1 MNESFSVM
9 NWKGLAGTR
18 MSLLINF
25 GLKMNTKKQII
36 YCVILQLSRLIF
48 VTSVSTYKAIF
59 SRNKTVVNISINNL
73 KMYATLNIIH

>member
-1 MNESFSVM
+1 MYEKCGKPTDLILNESFSVM

-36 YCVILQLSRLIF
+36 YCVIL
-48 VTSVSTYKAIF
+48 
-59 SRNKTVVNISINNL
+59 
-73 KMYATLNIIH
+73 